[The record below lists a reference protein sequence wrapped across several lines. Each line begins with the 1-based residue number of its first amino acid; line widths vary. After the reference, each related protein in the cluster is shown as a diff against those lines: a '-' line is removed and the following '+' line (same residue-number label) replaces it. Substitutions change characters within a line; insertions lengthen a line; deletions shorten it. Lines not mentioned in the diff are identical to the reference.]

1 MNREYK
7 EKLSRSIESKY
18 SDLEERIMKDIVRRI
33 QKAGEITSTAD
44 WQINRLRILGHSSED
59 IEKMLK
65 EALDA
70 SYPEM
75 FELYDKVID
84 WEYVR
89 NKDIYEQVNAEFIP
103 FEENEEL
110 QQITDALIRQSSAD
124 LENITQSL
132 GFYLDYGNGN
142 RVMTPLSQVYG
153 KHLDAACLDIVSGA
167 FDYNSVLRRVVT
179 QLTNSGLRTIDY
191 ASGYSS
197 RVEVAARRAVM
208 TGISQ
213 LTGKISDM
221 NAEKLGTE
229 YFEVAWHSGARP
241 THAVWQGKVWTKQ
254 QLTTVCGLGS
264 VTGLLG
270 ANCYHEYYPF
280 FPGISE
286 RNWTDEWLE
295 EQDRKENTPKEFKGK
310 EYTVYEAK
318 QRQRQMETAMRA
330 QRQKVQ
336 LLKEGGADPDDVMLA
351 KCKYQGQLDEYARFS
366 KKMGLKQERERIYL
380 DMKGRVAPG
389 KISRKMVI
397 KASSTD
403 NLFEKSKLSKVMGIG
418 KDKIDF
424 SKVDEKSRK
433 SVYNGIKKVFDK
445 FPQLKGYTN
454 KIIYDSDLKSIASSS
469 SMHGVIKLSSYFSDY
484 EKLKKKYEHYI
495 KIGFSPLGTT
505 ADSIIVHEMGHQ
517 LDGYLT
523 WKGIYGGKIE
533 KYGVTRTSVAVRR
546 EVLQRLGYFDYTR
559 AERADWTRM
568 GYKGRELND
577 ALDFSK
583 KEFITKHI
591 SEYAYKNEREFFA
604 ECFSEYMTSKKPREA
619 ARIFGEILEEI
630 MEGL

>member
-1 MNREYK
+1 MRNEYK
-7 EKLSRSIESKY
+7 EKIASKIAARY
-18 SDLEERIMKDIVRRI
+18 ADLEVRIMQDIVRRI
-33 QKAGEITSTAD
+33 KKTGEITSTAD
-44 WQINRLRILGHSSED
+44 WQINRLKIPGYSSED
-59 IEKMLK
+59 IENALK
-65 EALDA
+65 DTLNA

-89 NKDIYEQVNAEFIP
+89 NKDIYEQINAEYIP
-103 FEENEEL
+103 FEENKH
-110 QQITDALIRQSSAD
+110 LIQVTSAIKKQSLED
-124 LENITQSL
+124 LENITRSL
-132 GFYLDYGNGN
+132 GFYLDYGG
-142 RVMTPLSQVYG
+142 RKVLTPLSQVYSRY
-153 KHLDAACLDIVSGA
+153 LDNACMDIVT
-167 FDYNSVLRRVVT
+167 VW
-179 QLTNSGLRTIDY
+179 
-191 ASGYSS
+191 
-197 RVEVAARRAVM
+197 
-208 TGISQ
+208 SQ
-213 LTGKISDM
+213 
-221 NAEKLGTE
+221 
-229 YFEVAWHSGARP
+229 
-241 THAVWQGKVWTKQ
+241 Q
-254 QLTTVCGLGS
+254 QLYDVCGLGT
-264 VTGLLG
+264 VTGLCG
-270 ANCYHEYYPF
+270 ANCYHTYFPF
-280 FPGISE
+280 VPGVSV
-286 RNWTDEWLE
+286 RTYTDDWLD
-295 EQDRKENTPKEFKGK
+295 EQNRKESEPTEFRGK
-310 EYTVYEAK
+310 EYTLYEAK

-330 QRQKVQ
+330 QREKVQ
-336 LLKEGGADPDDVMLA
+336 LLQKGGADPDDVMLA
-351 KCKYQGQLDEYARFS
+351 RCKYQGQLDEYARFS